1 MLKCREVVNE
11 ADQFLSYDLSRSRQW
26 RFKFHLLMCKHCA
39 RYIRQ
44 FQALKNATPFMHP
57 KASDKEVTRV
67 MDSIDDQAPSL

>member
-11 ADQFLSYDLSRSRQW
+11 ADQFLSDDQSRSRQW

-44 FQALKNATPFMHP
+44 FQALKDATPFMHP
-57 KASDKEVTRV
+57 KASDDEVNKV
-67 MDSIDDQAPSL
+67 MDSINY